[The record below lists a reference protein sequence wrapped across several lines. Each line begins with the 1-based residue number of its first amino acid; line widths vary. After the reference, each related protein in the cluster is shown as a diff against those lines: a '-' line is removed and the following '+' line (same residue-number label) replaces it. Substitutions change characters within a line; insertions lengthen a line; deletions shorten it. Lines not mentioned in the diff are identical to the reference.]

1 MVATCWSARGALGTT
16 RDAQGMTRLHP
27 IGDTLSRNRLLDV
40 VFVHGAGGHYLN
52 SWGSM
57 LDWLLSDQN
66 LADIGV
72 WSLEHES
79 DKFWSDGKGSLVRSE
94 LVRNLLQEVKQV
106 PHFRDVSLSMPP
118 RPICWVAH
126 SEGGNV
132 VKQFLQ
138 HCQLER
144 SGNLQRANVAAT
156 ILDSTR
162 SAYFIDT
169 PHRGSWVAGLPFP
182 GIRRRV
188 RELREAEP
196 KLIELDMWYV
206 ENCDGRVRSL
216 NFYQAGERFKVVG
229 TASVQLERAENI
241 AVDRD
246 HNQIAKPVD
255 KNTSPY
261 LQINRDL
268 REICTDV
275 RRSSLPVPVAPL
287 RLERG
292 IPVLAKEPVRL
303 LCFVERQLGAFH
315 PDAFGR
321 PQAEQFQVKFWLSQG
336 DGLPARLEQTWIEGL
351 AGDQL
356 ANSIACVYTDQLN
369 ESPEGRL
376 LLALFLPHKDLVADG
391 LPEFLQ
397 QLRSCAK
404 KSLPNSTGIPLL
416 LACSSRW
423 PVGSSAHPTLSR
435 TRAHLRKAS
444 DQLIRTLFPEP
455 SQGAASMGCL
465 NWLMIKAS
473 PADTPQASTQ
483 SLWPNAFSS
492 VVDGKEVFR
501 SQGGLAGSS
510 EDDDV
515 IDPLANR
522 NAVYLR
528 AVLGSAQSQSD
539 PNPIDHLLMRGIPL
553 IWCEKPQPFGGGQ
566 EQAAGMHSSHP
577 MDSIL
582 AWDGLTFLA
591 YFYRY
596 QHEKA
601 AEEDKPNLSLRRF
614 IRDGIIFW
622 EDHRHI
628 PTEPSLSTN
637 AASAPLS
644 PFQAPFH
651 HYRP

>member
-1 MVATCWSARGALGTT
+1 MVATCWSGRGALGTT
-16 RDAQGMTRLHP
+16 RNDHGMTRLHP

-57 LDWLLSDQN
+57 LDWLLNDQD

-79 DKFWSDGKGSLVRSE
+79 DKFWSGGQGSLVRSE
-94 LVRNLLQEVKQV
+94 LVRNLLQEMMQV
-106 PHFRDVSLSMPP
+106 PRFLEASPEMPI

-138 HCQLER
+138 HCQLQRGGNMER
-144 SGNLQRANVAAT
+144 AAGASA

-162 SAYFIDT
+162 SVYFIDT
-169 PHRGSWVAGLPFP
+169 PHRGSWVARFPLP

-188 RELREAEP
+188 RELRAGDRN
-196 KLIELDMWYV
+196 LIELDVWYV
-206 ENCDGRVRSL
+206 DNSDGKFKSV
-216 NFYQAGERFKVVG
+216 NFYQAGERFKPVG
-229 TASVQLERAENI
+229 TASVELDRAENI
-241 AVDRD
+241 AIDRD
-246 HNQIAKPVD
+246 HNQIAKPAN
-255 KNTSPY
+255 KNTPPY
-261 LQINRDL
+261 PQINRDL
-268 REICTDV
+268 RKIYTDV
-275 RRSSLPVPVAPL
+275 HKSSLPVPAAPL

-292 IPVLAKEPVRL
+292 IPVLAREPVRL

-336 DGLPARLEQTWIEGL
+336 DGLPDRLDQTWIEGL

-356 ANSIACVYTDQLN
+356 ADLIACVYRDQLN
-369 ESPEGRL
+369 ENREGRL

-397 QLRSCAK
+397 QLRSCAM
-404 KSLPNSTGIPLL
+404 KSMPNSTGIPLL

-423 PVGSSAHPTLSR
+423 PVGSSAHPTLSK
-435 TRAHLRKAS
+435 TRADIRKAS

-455 SQGAASMGCL
+455 SQGTASMGCL

-483 SLWPNAFSS
+483 SLWPNAFPS

-501 SQGGLAGSS
+501 SQDGSACGGE
-510 EDDDV
+510 EDA

-522 NAVYLR
+522 NAVYLSEM
-528 AVLGSAQSQSD
+528 VGGAQIQSD

-553 IWCEKPQPFGGGQ
+553 IWCAKPQPFGGCQ

-582 AWDGLTFLA
+582 AWGGLTFLT

-596 QHEKA
+596 QHERR
-601 AEEDKPNLSLRRF
+601 AEEDNSSLRRF

-628 PTEPSLSTN
+628 PTEPTLSTN
-637 AASAPLS
+637 SASAPLT
-644 PFQAPFH
+644 PFQVPFH
-651 HYRP
+651 PQHP